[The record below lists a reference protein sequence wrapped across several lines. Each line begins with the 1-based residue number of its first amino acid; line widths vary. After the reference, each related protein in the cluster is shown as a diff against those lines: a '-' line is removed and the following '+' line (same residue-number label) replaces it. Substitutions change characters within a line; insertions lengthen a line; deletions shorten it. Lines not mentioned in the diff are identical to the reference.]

1 MPRGKKH
8 GPAEIGTG
16 TVFWRFLFSLYSRS
30 NSGCCFVTRGEIGGV
45 VVNSKLYQRYWSIS

>member
-16 TVFWRFLFSLYSRS
+16 TVSWHFLFFLCFRS
-30 NSGCCFVTRGEIGGV
+30 NLCCRFVTRGEIGGV
-45 VVNSKLYQRYWSIS
+45 ALNSKLYQRYWSIS